1 MQATNDRKNPC
12 LNGVGER
19 QSIAKI
25 LTRDERLEKGVE
37 YEENTNE
44 ELKVKETK
52 ETEKLERRR
61 QEFPLLLSCNE
72 LCLTQVVPNSKA
84 GHVYSLLKSELVG
97 LCSKLGLEVHCKSA
111 CKKKFSSSN
120 RTELGDYLLSKL
132 KDTQNI
138 VETAQNAPVIS
149 PNVPAV
155 VAQTVP
161 SEAVE
166 AEILNSTPF
175 NSSFV

>member
-25 LTRDERLEKGVE
+25 LTSDERLEKGVQ
-37 YEENTNE
+37 YEENKNE
-44 ELKVKETK
+44 ELRVKETK

-72 LCLTQVVPNSKA
+72 LGLTQVVPNGKA

-97 LCSKLGLEVHCKSA
+97 LCSKLGLEVHCK
-111 CKKKFSSSN
+111 
-120 RTELGDYLLSKL
+120 RRQE
-132 KDTQNI
+132 
-138 VETAQNAPVIS
+138 
-149 PNVPAV
+149 
-155 VAQTVP
+155 
-161 SEAVE
+161 
-166 AEILNSTPF
+166 EI
-175 NSSFV
+175 